1 MSSEFW
7 NNLEVINSSYMN
19 SFKREQAYIDVPCG
33 HCSATPTIKIAEL
46 NKLDA
51 AARERRSTAVYCP
64 HCSLPSIYWKDGQIT
79 GKAPQGT
86 PDLEPEG
93 TPPRIGEA
101 WIEGERCF
109 HAKAFNAA
117 ALMYRKIVFLVAV
130 ERGIQ
135 PKNKSGFAPNFQQCI
150 TYLLEQDYLTE
161 RQRTIWAES
170 IRRIGNDATHEIESI
185 SQEQAEGSKK
195 FTRLLLEN
203 VYEHESVANRILA
216 SEN

>member
-1 MSSEFW
+1 
-7 NNLEVINSSYMN
+7 
-19 SFKREQAYIDVPCG
+19 
-33 HCSATPTIKIAEL
+33 
-46 NKLDA
+46 
-51 AARERRSTAVYCP
+51 
-64 HCSLPSIYWKDGQIT
+64 
-79 GKAPQGT
+79 
-86 PDLEPEG
+86 
-93 TPPRIGEA
+93 
-101 WIEGERCF
+101 
-109 HAKAFNAA
+109 
-117 ALMYRKIVFLVAV
+117 MYRKIVFLVAV

-161 RQRTIWAES
+161 RQQTIWAES